1 MVNLTTLKFIKHD
14 KAEVFEQIFVRE
26 QLKIARNNPK
36 TTLAV

>member
-1 MVNLTTLKFIKHD
+1 MKHD

-36 TTLAV
+36 ITLAV